1 MFKIRYW
8 RYHWLNYKIIKK
20 LGSGG
25 NATVYKIQTNDNQI
39 VALKKLHKN
48 ANKEKK
54 SRFTDEIAVIKQNYK
69 EIVGILPII
78 WSSKYKFE
86 YTMPISIT
94 PSSPSP
100 LKQKSPAIVSGSFFN
115 SIF

>member
-1 MFKIRYW
+1 M
-8 RYHWLNYKIIKK
+8 NYKIIKK

-48 ANKEKK
+48 ANKEKE

-86 YTMPISIT
+86 YTMPIAEPIVKYIKEHE
-94 PSSPSP
+94 SSPRRE
-100 LKQKSPAIVSGSFFN
+100 V
-115 SIF
+115 